1 MNNSLN
7 QKFNV
12 TKLLKFALPTT
23 LMMVFMA
30 IYTMVDG
37 FFVSNFVSEN
47 AFSAINIVFPA
58 IAFVIAI
65 GTMISTGGS
74 AVVSKK
80 LGDLVNVF
88 RDDDLR
94 REMNQDQ
101 VIYRVQAYLP
111 VDEGTEA
118 GLFFYTSIIYQ
129 GKVGD

>member
-1 MNNSLN
+1 MENYTAVEEYIMNKIIEPLA
-7 QKFNV
+7 NV
-12 TKLLKFALPTT
+12 EIESGKLSGEK
-23 LMMVFMA
+23 
-30 IYTMVDG
+30 
-37 FFVSNFVSEN
+37 
-47 AFSAINIVFPA
+47 
-58 IAFVIAI
+58 VI
-65 GTMISTGGS
+65 T
-74 AVVSKK
+74 VSKK